1 MPLATLPRR
10 APGWGAE
17 GSRRTARAI
26 GPRLRAAGA
35 WVLGL
40 AMGLPAPVG
49 HAWPT
54 TTGVPGVEAAQLEPG
69 WWIARLPAPDR
80 PLLDGAGIARHNAAL
95 LARDP
100 SMHDLS
106 RLPEAVPR
114 AQVERWLA
122 ARSARPAAPLY
133 RADGRRVDDAALD
146 ALERAMAR
154 DAIPAQVRPRFGLV
168 VSRAN
173 LRTFPTSERVFRTVG
188 DTDIDRWQESALFP
202 GDPVAVI
209 HASADGQWSFVLS
222 PRYAAWVE
230 SRHLALGA
238 RDDVLGYA
246 RRAPA
251 RVVTGSRALT
261 AYTPERPEVSQVLF
275 DMGVRLP
282 LAAPTTAPVHGQ
294 HPLGA
299 HVVELPTRDDRGALA
314 FAPAL
319 LPRAE
324 DSHDGHL
331 PATPRHL
338 VSQSFKFLGER
349 YGWGHDYGARDC
361 SGFVSEVYRSLGI
374 ELPRNTGDQ
383 ARSPVLGGRTFA
395 AGDDDARAAAV
406 AALQVGDLVYIPGH
420 VMLVIG
426 HVDGAPY
433 VIHDTAAIQLGDG
446 DRHVRVSINGV
457 AVTPLVP
464 LMFDRSSR
472 VVDRITAIRH
482 VRPAP

>member
-1 MPLATLPRR
+1 MPAGSLRPREFR
-10 APGWGAE
+10 ACAGPCQ
-17 GSRRTARAI
+17 RTARLIA
-26 GPRLRAAGA
+26 PRLGAAA
-35 WVLGL
+35 LGL
-40 AMGLPAPVG
+40 ALVLSSSASVG
-49 HAWPT
+49 HAST
-54 TTGVPGVEAAQLEPG
+54 SAATQVPGVEAAQLEPG

-80 PLLDGAGIARHNAAL
+80 PLLDVDGVARHNAAL
-95 LARDP
+95 LAQDP

-106 RLPEAVPR
+106 RLPDTVPR

-122 ARSARPAAPLY
+122 ARSARSTAPLY
-133 RADGRRVDDAALD
+133 RADGRRVDDATLD
-146 ALERAMAR
+146 ALERVLAR
-154 DAIPAQVRPRFGLV
+154 DAMPEQVRPRFGLV

-173 LRTFPTSERVFRTVG
+173 LRTFPTTERVFRTVG

-202 GDPVAVI
+202 GDPVAVM
-209 HASADGQWSFVLS
+209 HASADRQWSFVLS

-230 SRHLALGA
+230 SKHLAFGT
-238 RDDVLGYA
+238 RQKVLGYA
-246 RRAPA
+246 RRTPA
-251 RVVTGSRALT
+251 RVVTGSHART
-261 AYTPERPEVSQVLF
+261 AYAPGRPAVSRVLF

-282 LAAPTTAPVHGQ
+282 LAAPTTGPVNGQ

-299 HVVELPTRDDRGALA
+299 HVVELPTRDDSGALA
-314 FAPAL
+314 FAAAL

-324 DSHDGHL
+324 DSHDGPL

-383 ARSPVLGGRTFA
+383 ARSPVLGGRTFSA
-395 AGDDDARAAAV
+395 ADADARAAAV
-406 AALQVGDLVYIPGH
+406 AALRVGDLVYIPGH

-426 HVDGAPY
+426 HVGGAPY
-433 VIHDTAAIQLGDG
+433 VVHDTAAIQLGEG
-446 DRHVRVSINGV
+446 SRHVRVPINGV
-457 AVTPLVP
+457 AVTPLLP
-464 LMFDRSSR
+464 LMFDPSSR

-482 VRPAP
+482 VRTVP